1 MQGVKETQFPGQ
13 LLAASSLLKIFRKTA
28 IFKASLQMFKH
39 VFRGGSSENETDA
52 NFNASLGVIHILS
65 RYSFGDVL
73 LDNEIKLQQICC
85 FHIVF

>member
-39 VFRGGSSENETDA
+39 VFRGGSSENETVA
-52 NFNASLGVIHILS
+52 NFDASLGVIHIIS
-65 RYSFGDVL
+65 RYSFRDIL
-73 LDNEIKLQQICC
+73 IENEIELVQICY
-85 FHIVF
+85 FYIVF

>member
-39 VFRGGSSENETDA
+39 VFRGG
-52 NFNASLGVIHILS
+52 LVKMKQMRILTP
-65 RYSFGDVL
+65 L
-73 LDNEIKLQQICC
+73 
-85 FHIVF
+85 